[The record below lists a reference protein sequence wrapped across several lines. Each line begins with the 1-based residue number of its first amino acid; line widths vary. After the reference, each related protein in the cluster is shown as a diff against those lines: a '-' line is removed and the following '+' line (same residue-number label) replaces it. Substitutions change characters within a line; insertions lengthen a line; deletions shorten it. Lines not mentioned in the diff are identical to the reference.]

1 MRPIPV
7 PHCRDVGGS
16 HSGRGECVG
25 PSRCVGSGTRCV
37 LALKAE
43 SRMSA
48 LGTPLPIP
56 RLSSRNARVTP
67 FWCGPSKENP
77 HAHSIVAAWSAD
89 RRHHSSLPFSR
100 SVGCAVSIVDAESPD
115 TCREAFALLTLVG
128 LGFGSESNLTRIKR
142 RKSIS
147 LARGGV
153 SAAHKTS
160 RA

>member
-1 MRPIPV
+1 
-7 PHCRDVGGS
+7 
-16 HSGRGECVG
+16 
-25 PSRCVGSGTRCV
+25 
-37 LALKAE
+37 LKAE
-43 SRMSA
+43 SPSRLYRDWRRLERLYRFRVCRRETRAS
-48 LGTPLPIP
+48 PLLVRP
-56 RLSSRNARVTP
+56 LK
-67 FWCGPSKENP
+67 GDP